1 MNSSLWRV
9 KRVNKKLKI
18 IILILL
24 GLIVLTFIAGWFKHS
39 NVEVFN
45 AAGSVGEKER
55 NLMFFALGLSLIVVL
70 PVYIL
75 LFSFAWRY
83 REGSKKKREYSPE
96 LAGNWAAEAIWWLI
110 PGALI
115 TILSV
120 VTWQSSHAL
129 DPYRPLASDKKP
141 MTIQVVALDWKWLF
155 IYPKQHVASVNFVQL
170 PVGTPVKF
178 QITSDAPMN
187 SLWIPQ
193 LGGQIYAMP
202 GMSTQLNLVA
212 NRAGDYHGSS
222 ANISGNGF
230 SRMDFTA
237 RAGSENDFNRWVGS
251 AKRSSN
257 PLSRRAYDQLAKPSQ
272 DNPATSYSSVE
283 KDLFDQV
290 ILKYIVPQTDHG
302 PAYRVVPA
310 MGAH

>member
-1 MNSSLWRV
+1 MNLSLWRV
-9 KRVNKKLKI
+9 QSVNKKLKI
-18 IILILL
+18 IILALVA
-24 GLIVLTFIAGWFKHS
+24 LIVLTFIAGWFKHS

-45 AAGSVGEKER
+45 SAGSVGAKER
-55 NLMFFALGLSLIVVL
+55 NLMFFALGLSLIVVI

-83 REGSKKKREYSPE
+83 REGSKKKRKYSPE
-96 LAGNWAAEAIWWLI
+96 LAGNWAMEAVWWLI
-110 PGALI
+110 PAALI
-115 TILSV
+115 TVLSV

-129 DPYRPLASDKKP
+129 DPYRALASSKKP

-155 IYPKQHVASVNFVQL
+155 IYPGQHVASVNFVQI
-170 PVGTPVKF
+170 PVGTPVRF

-222 ANISGNGF
+222 ANISGSGF

-237 RAGSENDFNRWVGS
+237 RAGSESDFMNWVKT
-251 AKRSSN
+251 ARQSSN
-257 PLSRRAYDQLAKPSQ
+257 PLDRQAYDQLAKPSQ
-272 DNPATSYSSVE
+272 NNPVTNYSSVE
-283 KDLFDQV
+283 SDLFDQI
-290 ILKYIVPQTDHG
+290 ILKYIVPQTANG
-302 PAYRVVPA
+302 PAYRVVE
-310 MGAH
+310 AH

>member
-1 MNSSLWRV
+1 MWV
-9 KRVNKKLKI
+9 KNVNKKLKI
-18 IILILL
+18 IILSLVA
-24 GLIVLTFIAGWFKHS
+24 LIVLTFIAGWFKHS

-45 AAGSVGEKER
+45 PAGSVGAKER
-55 NLMFFALGLSLIVVL
+55 DLMFFALGLSLVVVI

-83 REGSKKKREYSPE
+83 REGSKKKRRYSPE
-96 LAGNWAAEAIWWLI
+96 LSGNWAAEAIWWLI

-115 TILSV
+115 TVLSI

-129 DPYRPLASDKKP
+129 DPYRALASSKKP
-141 MTIQVVALDWKWLF
+141 LTIQVVALDWKWLF

-170 PVGTPVKF
+170 PVGTPVRL

-212 NRAGDYHGSS
+212 DRAGDYHGSS
-222 ANISGNGF
+222 ANISGSGF

-237 RAGSENDFNRWVGS
+237 RAGSESDFQAWVKS
-251 AKRSSN
+251 AQKSPDHLTRQ
-257 PLSRRAYDQLAKPSQ
+257 AYDRLAQPSQ
-272 DNPATSYSSVE
+272 NNSVAYYSRPES
-283 KDLFDQV
+283 DLFDQI
-290 ILKYIVPQTDHG
+290 ILKYIVPETPNG
-302 PAYRVVPA
+302 PAYRVVMP
-310 MGAH
+310 

>member
-1 MNSSLWRV
+1 V
-9 KRVNKKLKI
+9 KAVNKKLKI
-18 IILILL
+18 IILALVA
-24 GLIVLTFIAGWFKHS
+24 LIVLTVIAGYFKHS
-39 NVEVFN
+39 NVQVFN
-45 AAGSVGEKER
+45 SAGSVGEKER
-55 NLMFFALGLSLIVVL
+55 NLMFFALGLSLVVVI

-83 REGSKKKREYSPE
+83 REGSKKKRKYNPE
-96 LAGNWAAEAIWWLI
+96 LAGNWLAEAIWWII
-110 PGALI
+110 PTILI

-129 DPYRPLASDKKP
+129 DPYRPLVSNEKP

-155 IYPKQHVASVNFVQL
+155 IYPKQHVASVNFVQI

-202 GMSTQLNLVA
+202 GMATQLNLVA

-222 ANISGNGF
+222 ANISGTGF

-237 RAGSENDFNRWVGS
+237 RASSNADFRQWVES
-251 AKRSSN
+251 AKSSSN
-257 PLSRRAYDQLAKPSQ
+257 PLNRRAYDQLAKPSQ
-272 DNPATSYSSVE
+272 DNQVASYSSVE
-283 KDLFDQV
+283 NDLFDQV
-290 ILKYIVPQTDHG
+290 ILKYIVPQTPSG
-302 PAYRVVPA
+302 PAYRVV
-310 MGAH
+310 MQ